1 MEVFL
6 EVYIYNS
13 RGELCNYPYPFL
25 FIISIMTCLP
35 INPLHAF
42 KITSCIVDYLNAG
55 AIASIV
61 MHFCKEKNNTIDKK
75 TKQLMVLA
83 FSIVVIHPIVFLNS
97 AMWGQ
102 SDGLYV
108 FWILLSLICLIKEK
122 FLWVFIL
129 FGIGLSFKLQAI
141 IVLPFLLFYYFYKKR
156 FSIVYF
162 AFIPLSIIVMNL
174 PAIMQG
180 RTIKDVLGVYV
191 SNVGLF
197 SSISMR
203 YPSFWLLICGVLTGD
218 EYLLVKR
225 ATIIVTI
232 AALAVTMYIWIVKCV
247 KLKVDTIVYMAFLLI
262 YMAVLFLPEMHDRY
276 GYIYEILA
284 IAILFMEK
292 KTLIPFFFLSFISFR
307 TYGRYLFGLELD
319 YFWLSL
325 TNVLTFIAYYIILN
339 RKIFDSNIQS
349 ISHEK

>member
-1 MEVFL
+1 
-6 EVYIYNS
+6 
-13 RGELCNYPYPFL
+13 
-25 FIISIMTCLP
+25 
-35 INPLHAF
+35 
-42 KITSCIVDYLNAG
+42 
-55 AIASIV
+55 
-61 MHFCKEKNNTIDKK
+61 
-75 TKQLMVLA
+75 
-83 FSIVVIHPIVFLNS
+83 
-97 AMWGQ
+97 
-102 SDGLYV
+102 
-108 FWILLSLICLIKEK
+108 
-122 FLWVFIL
+122 
-129 FGIGLSFKLQAI
+129 
-141 IVLPFLLFYYFYKKR
+141 
-156 FSIVYF
+156 
-162 AFIPLSIIVMNL
+162 
-174 PAIMQG
+174 
-180 RTIKDVLGVYV
+180 
-191 SNVGLF
+191 
-197 SSISMR
+197 MR